1 MKLWLQN
8 NNIQMYAIHNEGK
21 SVVTERFFRRLKNK
35 TYKCMVSI
43 QGNMYTDKLGDLVKK
58 DATIHIM

>member
-1 MKLWLQN
+1 
-8 NNIQMYAIHNEGK
+8 MYAIHNEGK
-21 SVVTERFFRRLKNK
+21 SVVTERVFRRLKNK

>member
-1 MKLWLQN
+1 
-8 NNIQMYAIHNEGK
+8 MYAIHNEGK

-43 QGNMYTDKLGDLVKK
+43 QGNMYTDKLGDVVKK